1 MCHQITSFA
10 LTEPVPFVVT
20 TVGLKYSPSLTDIFS
35 VSVLFSN
42 SVQFVLAVLLVYL
55 MFVA

>member
-1 MCHQITSFA
+1 MCRQITSFA
-10 LTEPVPFVVT
+10 LKEPIPFVVT

-42 SVQFVLAVLLVYL
+42 SVQFVLAVLLVYF